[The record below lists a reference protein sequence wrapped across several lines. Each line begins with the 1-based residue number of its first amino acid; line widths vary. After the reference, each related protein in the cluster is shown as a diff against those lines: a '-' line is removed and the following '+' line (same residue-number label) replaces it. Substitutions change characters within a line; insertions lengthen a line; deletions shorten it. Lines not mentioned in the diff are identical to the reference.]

1 MNGDGYS
8 WLEPGRGAHGKREV
22 PDTGAGDCISDDGG
36 IICIAAS
43 ALCRLAGPR
52 ALTMARMQLPVPAS
66 ASAPEREV
74 SGLIERVIADVPMP
88 RVEAVADPARMADEI
103 AREAARNAA
112 LVSASLALPPGPLGM
127 LTVLPDLFIIW
138 KIQRQLVA
146 DVFALHGRTVELTRT
161 HMLYCLFRHMAS
173 QVLRDVVVRAGE
185 RAIVRQLSSQALR
198 SMLGSLGFTVTRRLA
213 GTSASRWVPLAG
225 AAAVGAYAYWDTLQ
239 VARTARSV
247 LATTPRTP
255 ADEAWPDPGPTP
267 SA

>member
-1 MNGDGYS
+1 MAIRGSRQIGAK
-8 WLEPGRGAHGKREV
+8 PGGVARLTSLSAIATAAAE
-22 PDTGAGDCISDDGG
+22 G
-36 IICIAAS
+36 IICVPGGS
-43 ALCRLAGPR
+43 RCRRAGPR
-52 ALTMARMQLPVPAS
+52 ALTMARMHLPVPAS

-74 SGLIERVIADVPMP
+74 TGLIERVIADVPMP
-88 RVEAVADPARMADEI
+88 RVEAVANPTDVADQI
-103 AREAARNAA
+103 ARDAARNAA

-146 DVFALHGRTVELTRT
+146 DIFALHGRTVELTRT

-239 VARTARSV
+239 VARTARTV
-247 LATTPRTP
+247 LATTPRTH
-255 ADEAWPDPGPTP
+255 ADDLSPEPGPTP
-267 SA
+267 DA

>member
-1 MNGDGYS
+1 M
-8 WLEPGRGAHGKREV
+8 
-22 PDTGAGDCISDDGG
+22 
-36 IICIAAS
+36 
-43 ALCRLAGPR
+43 
-52 ALTMARMQLPVPAS
+52 MARTQLPVPAS
-66 ASAPEREV
+66 ASAPEKEV

-88 RVEAVADPARMADEI
+88 RVEAVADPARIADDI

-112 LVSASLALPPGPLGM
+112 LVSASLALPPGPMGM

-146 DVFALHGRTVELTRT
+146 DIFALHGRTVELTRT

-173 QVLRDVVVRAGE
+173 HVLRDVVVRAGQ
-185 RAIVRQLSSQALR
+185 RAVVRQLSSQALK
-198 SMLGSLGFTVTRRLA
+198 SMLGSLGLTVTRRLA

-267 SA
+267 GG